1 MKDENEEKVFFSGE
15 AKVNRKKTKKFE
27 KLLNRVVKAN
37 KGKVEISKDEQY
49 Y

>member
-1 MKDENEEKVFFSGE
+1 MKNDNEEKVFFSGE
-15 AKVNRKKTKKFE
+15 AKVNRKKTRKFE
-27 KLLNRVVKAN
+27 KLLNKVVKAN